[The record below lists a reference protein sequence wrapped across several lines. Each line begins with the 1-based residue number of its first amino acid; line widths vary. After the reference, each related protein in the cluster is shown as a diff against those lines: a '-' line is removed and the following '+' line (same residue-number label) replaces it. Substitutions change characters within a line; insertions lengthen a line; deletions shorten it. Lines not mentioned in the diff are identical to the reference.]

1 MPQAGI
7 HGLVG
12 TLSRKWMPKREW
24 LLLGVV
30 LGNMFPD
37 LDNIAVAVATLT
49 KAPTEGLH
57 RTFTHSIFTVI
68 ALVILFAII
77 TALTK
82 NPRWTSFGYG
92 MGAGTLMHI
101 LLDLV
106 LWFNG
111 VELLWP
117 VRFELNF
124 WSWFAMPDWLERLL
138 NTGEFLAF
146 GLFFALLAL
155 LARRQ
160 NTDVDYQSKVRLW
173 AIIQFVLF
181 AVFTF
186 LAFTMTSGYF
196 RIYGALYL
204 LSLFFAIGV
213 TIRMRE
219 TIETTA

>member
-1 MPQAGI
+1 
-7 HGLVG
+7 
-12 TLSRKWMPKREW
+12 
-24 LLLGVV
+24 
-30 LGNMFPD
+30 
-37 LDNIAVAVATLT
+37 
-49 KAPTEGLH
+49 
-57 RTFTHSIFTVI
+57 
-68 ALVILFAII
+68 
-77 TALTK
+77 
-82 NPRWTSFGYG
+82 
-92 MGAGTLMHI
+92 
-101 LLDLV
+101 
-106 LWFNG
+106 
-111 VELLWP
+111 
-117 VRFELNF
+117 
-124 WSWFAMPDWLERLL
+124 MPDWLERLL